1 MNKFFVPDNIYKDRI
16 EICKGCVYYF
26 KPTGNCKRCLCFMK
40 LKCRLA
46 PMECPKKFW
55 TKTTVI
61 EIPED
66 LPQELIDEILDIWQ
80 YLKTG
85 VAKGQEAKIRMMEL
99 YNTITASN
107 YNPRTSCGSCLATA
121 FDAIKKLYIK
131 YSKI

>member
-1 MNKFFVPDNIYKDRI
+1 MNKFFTSQQVYEDRLA
-16 EICKGCVYYF
+16 ICRACDYYF
-26 KPTGNCKRCLCFMK
+26 KPTGSCGICKCFMRI
-40 LKCRLA
+40 KCRLA

-66 LPQELIDEILDIWQ
+66 LPQELIDEILDIWK

-85 VAKGQEAKIRMMEL
+85 VAEGQDAKIRMMEL

-107 YNPRTSCGSCLATA
+107 YNPRTSCGSCLSTA
-121 FDAIKKLYIK
+121 YDAIKKLYIK
-131 YSKI
+131 YNKI

>member
-1 MNKFFVPDNIYKDRI
+1 MNKFFTSQQVYEDRLA
-16 EICKGCVYYF
+16 ICKACDYYF
-26 KPTGNCKRCLCFMK
+26 KPTGSCKVCKCFMK
-40 LKCRLA
+40 IKARIA
-46 PMECPKKFW
+46 PMACPKTYW
-55 TKTTVI
+55 NKTTVI

-85 VAKGQEAKIRMMEL
+85 VAKGQDAKIRMMEL